1 MNNNIWVFEADICKF
16 GTSEFVKKVQI
27 VSKDM
32 FDATH
37 MLSHYIWRD
46 DSEFKFLVELG
57 IVRRL
62 SQIDNLIIDPE
73 IFDDGEDEYDGSEP
87 IEMAKNLPDD
97 RVIKFKCQCNDE
109 IRVAD
114 GAWPFVRCPN
124 CSTKIYRREVLEVG
138 GFYIYKRADDHEDD
152 D

>member
-46 DSEFKFLVELG
+46 DLEFKFPVELG

-87 IEMAKNLPDD
+87 IEMAKNMSDEQT
-97 RVIKFKCQCNDE
+97 ITFKCECHEE
-109 IRVAD
+109 IRV
-114 GAWPFVRCPN
+114 PNSNFPYITCPN
-124 CSTKIYRREVLEVG
+124 CDLRIMRNEIKNAG
-138 GFYIYKRADDHEDD
+138 GFYFYEKDKNERK
-152 D
+152 